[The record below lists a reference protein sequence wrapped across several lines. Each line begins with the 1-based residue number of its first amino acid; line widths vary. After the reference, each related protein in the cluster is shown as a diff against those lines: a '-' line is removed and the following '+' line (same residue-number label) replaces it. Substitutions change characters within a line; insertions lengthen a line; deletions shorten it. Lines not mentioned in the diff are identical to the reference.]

1 MEENTS
7 TFARPQDMQKLDAQ
21 IQVANAMS
29 QSLLFTL
36 GRQYLDIPFEDA
48 THIQPIFPREESL
61 EKPNFLRVEQVGSS
75 VVGSLQQPF
84 TALQTALSACHVPR
98 RYTLMF
104 IVSSD
109 GKQNHVYLGAR
120 SHNHYDD
127 SQDFVENLGHFLQ
140 GNWPGTRLQVC
151 TSEDEEFKT
160 HLQLPLTKKLGYVT
174 ALTGI
179 PSLKPGD
186 NPGYPQSLDRLLAGL
201 RGSQF
206 MYAVIAEPMAETE
219 INTIIYNL
227 RELMGRVHMLTK
239 TTLTETLSVGT
250 SESEQISQTSGRSY
264 SHQEGENSG
273 STTEGGLDL
282 KVVAGT
288 LAKIFPPAG
297 LMSSVLALGGIAFGP
312 SLSFSKNKQKSF
324 SDTYTTSNSSTW
336 GKTTGFNLSQAQAFG
351 REYINVHAQA
361 AANLIQKYI
370 ERFEQA
376 RALGCWNVGVYLL
389 TENPYVSERAAI
401 QLRSLLSG
409 EKSIFEP
416 IRIHD
421 LKRLWSYHTEN
432 LTNDNPVKKAQ
443 NALKDFNQPSLT
455 LVNPQTKKQLDH
467 PLGFAFNGLT
477 TPLNTE
483 ELTLLVNL
491 PRREV
496 PGLRVMPT
504 ADFSLNPPE
513 IAEHDITLGHLLE
526 GGESTSL
533 NYGLSLK
540 TLAKHA
546 LVTGI
551 TGTGKS
557 TTCQTLL
564 TELHKRHIPFLVI
577 EPAKEEYVEWAIQ
590 RNESLP
596 KDSPDRIAIYMPG
609 MQTWRGHK
617 LEDQL
622 TLNPFDIVWLSS
634 KTTPQ
639 ILSHIDRLKSIL
651 TAAFP
656 MQEVLPILLEDVLF
670 YAYGRPQNWLA
681 DQLPPFETSRP
692 TLSQLLDQVS
702 LVIKGKGYEDR
713 ITANMTAA
721 LTTRIQSLRRGW
733 KKQLFDQPQSTPWKQ
748 IFDRP
753 AVINLAHLGDDADKA
768 FAMAILLQFLYEYRQ
783 AQNELL
789 TSEER
794 RDNRLRHLTVIEE
807 AHRILLK
814 VASGSVEQA
823 NPQAKVAEMFANIL
837 SEIRAYGQGL
847 MIVDQVPARLVPDAI
862 KNTNLKIVHRLV
874 AADDRDAMS
883 ACMAL
888 TPEQSAIINRLR
900 PGQAIVCGEQDDM
913 AAWVQILK
921 N

>member
-1 MEENTS
+1 MEET
-7 TFARPQDMQKLDAQ
+7 TYALARPQDMQQLDVQ

-29 QSLLFTL
+29 QSLLFSL
-36 GRQYLDIPFEDA
+36 GRQYLDVPFEQA
-48 THIQPIFPREESL
+48 AHIQPVSLGEVSL
-61 EKPNFLRVEQVGSS
+61 EEPYFLRVEQVGSS
-75 VVGSLQQPF
+75 VVGSPQQPF
-84 TALQTALSACHVPR
+84 TALQTALSACHAPG

-109 GKQNHVYLGAR
+109 GHKNYVYLGAR
-120 SHNHYDD
+120 SHEHNDD
-127 SQDFVENLGHFLQ
+127 AEDFVENLGHFLQ
-140 GNWPGTRLQVC
+140 GNWPGTRLRLC
-151 TSEDEEFKT
+151 NPEDEEFKA
-160 HLQLPLTKKLGYVT
+160 HIQNPLKHNLRYLTS
-174 ALTGI
+174 LTGI
-179 PSLKPGD
+179 PSLKLGEH
-186 NPGYPQSLDRLLAGL
+186 PGYPQSLDRLLAGL
-201 RGSQF
+201 RGSPF
-206 MYAVIAEPMAETE
+206 MYVVIAEPMAEAE
-219 INTIIYNL
+219 VNEIIYRL
-227 RELMGRVHMLTK
+227 RELMGRVHSLSKITLNETWTK
-239 TTLTETLSVGT
+239 SVSEQLGRTQSSSETIAYGT
-250 SESEQISQTSGRSY
+250 SKSHEESDELGADILATIALGSIVVGALFPPVELMADIVAGGALLLMPGFTQKW
-264 SHQEGENSG
+264 QETT
-273 STTEGGLDL
+273 STTYSKTVGQ
-282 KVVAGT
+282 
-288 LAKIFPPAG
+288 
-297 LMSSVLALGGIAFGP
+297 
-312 SLSFSKNKQKSF
+312 SLSR
-324 SDTYTTSNSSTW
+324 
-336 GKTTGFNLSQAQAFG
+336 TTGLSLSAAQAFG
-351 REYINVHAQA
+351 QEYINVHAQA
-361 AANLIQKYI
+361 AETLLKRYI
-370 ERFEQA
+370 DRFEQA

-389 TENPYVSERAAI
+389 AEDPNVTQCAAT

-421 LKRLWSYHTEN
+421 LKRLWKYHTEPA
-432 LTNDNPVKKAQ
+432 LKAQ
-443 NALKDFNQPSLT
+443 NALKGFDQPSLA
-455 LVNPQTKKQLDH
+455 LVHPRTQDRLKFLDH
-467 PLGFAFNGLT
+467 PLGPAFNGLT

-504 ADFSLNPPE
+504 ADFSLNPPQVTE
-513 IAEHDITLGHLLE
+513 KDIILGHLLE
-526 GGESTSL
+526 GGEPTPL

-540 TLAKHA
+540 TLAKHT

-551 TGTGKS
+551 TGSGKS

-564 TELHKRHIPFLVI
+564 TELHQQHIPFLVI
-577 EPAKEEYVEWAIQ
+577 EPAKEEYVEWAMQ

-609 MQTWRGHK
+609 VQTWRGHK

-622 TLNPFDIVWLSS
+622 TLNPFDIVWLSE
-634 KTTPQ
+634 KTIPQ

-681 DQLPPFETSRP
+681 DQLPPFDTSRP
-692 TLSQLLDQVS
+692 TLSQLLDQIA

-733 KKQLFDQPQSTPWKQ
+733 KKQLFDQPQSTPWKH

-794 RDNRLRHLTVIEE
+794 KDNRLRHLTVIEE

-823 NPQAKVAEMFANIL
+823 NPQAKLAEMFANIL

-888 TPEQSAIINRLR
+888 TPEQSSIINRLR

-921 N
+921 Q